1 MAIPPGVHAEPLE
14 QLTRTRTSTRPPHP
28 PHPTPCPYRT
38 ASVSCCI
45 RSLKFI
51 IGDVHEVVIRAPLRF
66 AEAPTKWPI
75 LVVNLHHRLVK
86 VDSALGCTGQRILS
100 TEGFFVEFADAGFRD
115 GFDEDDVVEE
125 PPFGHT
131 RAQVVENVFFGELT
145 GEVGFGDDE
154 GYRSL
159 VPLGVWDADDTGL

>member
-1 MAIPPGVHAEPLE
+1 MAALIR
-14 QLTRTRTSTRPPHP
+14 Q
-28 PHPTPCPYRT
+28 C
-38 ASVSCCI
+38 ASS
-45 RSLKFI
+45 
-51 IGDVHEVVIRAPLRF
+51 
-66 AEAPTKWPI
+66 APTKWPM
-75 LVVNLHHRLVK
+75 LLAKLHHRLVK

-115 GFDEDDVVEE
+115 GFDEDDVVGE

-159 VPLGVWDADDTGL
+159 VPLGVWDADDTCL